1 MLLEQMDGGL
11 KDIVFIYTTCS
22 SIGEARSIGLSSVNE
37 KLAISADYWFIDSI
51 YPWNGVVQETEQYML
66 MLSTQKEL
74 SDELIKHIEVRHS
87 YHVPMIAR
95 CDVPMTNHLYHS
107 WVENTLTNKDE
118 YISESEERAK
128 EHAAEY
134 KNSRL
139 K

>member
-22 SIGEARSIGLSSVNE
+22 SIEEARSIGLSSVNE

-51 YPWNGVVQETEQYML
+51 YPWNGVVQEAEQYML

-95 CDVPMTNHLYHS
+95 CDIPMTNHLYHS

-118 YISESEERAK
+118 YISESEEREK